1 MDIIKKLASSVREYK
16 RNAIL
21 TSVYVALEV
30 VVDALIPFTMTFLLD
45 CIDESSNYIDIRG
58 VILYG
63 VIIIALAGVAL
74 LLGALSGVQC
84 ATASAGLSRNL
95 RHDMFARIQDF
106 SFKNLDKFSNASLIT
121 RLTTDVTFVQQAF
134 MMIIRMAIR
143 SPLMIVFAVV
153 MSIMLGGPIA
163 LIYVVVIPVM
173 TGLLILIFLR
183 AHKYFKQVFKKYDRL
198 NNVVE
203 ENISGM
209 RVVKSNV
216 QESAEIDKFTD
227 SANDIYRLFSKAQG
241 TVVYCGPVMQL
252 SMYAC
257 ITLIF
262 YFGAKAV
269 LGGTGHIQLKEISV
283 LVMYATQVLMSL
295 MMLHFIFV
303 QTVIAKT
310 SAERIYEV
318 LTEVPDIVDEE
329 DAATAVKDGSIDF
342 ENVSFKYSDDAELN
356 SLSDIDLHIKSGETI
371 GVLGSTGS
379 SKTTLVQLIPRLY
392 DVTEGKLKVGGVD
405 VKDYKIKSLRDAVS
419 MVLQKNVLFSGTI
432 RENLLWGKED
442 ASDEDIERALKISAS
457 DEFVSRLGGVETHV
471 EQAGSNLSG
480 GQRQRLCI
488 ARAIIGDPKILIL
501 DDSTSAV
508 DMATDMHIR
517 KAFKD
522 LMPDTTKIIIAQ
534 RVASVMNCDR
544 IIIMDGGRI
553 NGIGTHA
560 ELLSS
565 NEIYREIYR
574 SQVNQGGDFDAK
586 NE

>member
-1 MDIIKKLASSVREYK
+1 MKIVKTLAASLREFK
-16 RNAIL
+16 RNAVL
-21 TSVYVALEV
+21 TSVYVAMEV

-45 CIDESSNYIDIRG
+45 CIDESKDFIDIRG
-58 VILYG
+58 VVTYG
-63 VIIIALAGVAL
+63 VIIIALAGIAL
-74 LLGALSGVQC
+74 LLGALSGIQC

-95 RHDMFARIQDF
+95 RHDMFTKIQTY

-143 SPLMIVFAVV
+143 SPLMIAFAVV
-153 MSIMLGGPIA
+153 MSIVLGGPMA
-163 LIYVVVIPVM
+163 VVYVFVIPIMIGALV
-173 TGLLILIFLR
+173 LIFLR
-183 AHKYFKQVFKKYDRL
+183 AHKYFKKVFKKYDKL
-198 NNVVE
+198 NSVVE
-203 ENISGM
+203 ENIAGM

-216 QESAEIDKFTD
+216 RESYETEKFAN
-227 SANDIYRLFSKAQG
+227 SADDIYKLFSKAQG
-241 TVVYCGPVMQL
+241 TIVFAGPVMQL

-262 YFGAKAV
+262 YFGARAV
-269 LGGTGHIQLKEISV
+269 LGGGGHVQLKELSV

-295 MMLHFIFV
+295 MMLSMIFV

-310 SAERIYEV
+310 SAERICEV
-318 LTEVPDIVDEE
+318 LTEQPDIVDSPN
-329 DAATAVKDGSIDF
+329 AATVVKDGSIDF
-342 ENVSFKYSDDAELN
+342 ENVSFKYSEDAELN

-371 GVLGSTGS
+371 GILGSTGS

-392 DVTEGKLKVGGVD
+392 DVTEGSLKVGGVD
-405 VKDYKIKSLRDAVS
+405 VKDYKVKSLRDAVA

-432 RENLLWGKED
+432 KENLLWGKED
-442 ASDEDIERALKISAS
+442 ATDEDIRRALEISAS
-457 DEFVSRLGGVETHV
+457 DEFVERLGGVETHV
-471 EQAGSNLSG
+471 EQAGANLSG

-488 ARAIIGDPKILIL
+488 ARAIIGHPKILIL

-534 RVASVMNCDR
+534 RVASVMTCDR

-553 NGIGTHA
+553 NGIGTHS
-560 ELLSS
+560 ELLKI
-565 NEIYREIYR
+565 NDIYRGIYH

-586 NE
+586 ND